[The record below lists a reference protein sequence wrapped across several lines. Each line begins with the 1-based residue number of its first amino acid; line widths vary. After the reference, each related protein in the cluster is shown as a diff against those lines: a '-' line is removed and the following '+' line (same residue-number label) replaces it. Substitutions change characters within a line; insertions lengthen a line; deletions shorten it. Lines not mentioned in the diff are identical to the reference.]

1 MSYQVTARKWR
12 PMVFEDVVGQ
22 SHVTETLRNAIATNR
37 LAHAYIFSGARG
49 CGKTTTARILAK
61 AINCLFPKDINP
73 DNECEVCK
81 EITAGRSLDV
91 IEIDGASNRGVEEI
105 RNLRESVRYTPTR
118 GKYKVYVIDEV
129 HMLTKEAFNALLKT
143 LEEPPEHVVFIF
155 ATTEVHKIPMT
166 ILSRCQR
173 FDFRRIAIEEI
184 TNRLRFIAGEEGVT
198 VDDGA
203 LMIIA
208 KKGDGSM
215 RDAQSIFDQIR
226 SFCGNEIKN
235 EDVLKV
241 LNAVDQEV
249 YFGVTDLIREGNARG
264 GIELVDRLM
273 KNGYDLREFLGGL
286 SEHLRNMLVILTTD
300 ATDLIETSEPYRKR
314 YREEAKHFHQND
326 ILRLLKLV
334 NDLEQSIRW
343 AAQPRFK
350 LEAGLLQMIKLKKA
364 VEIDALLRQIDE
376 LKKKIG
382 SNGFPGNG
390 AGEVSKESKGNDEP
404 PIGKPTKEVRVVGQ
418 VSAGRITSPA
428 AMTYSSYHEMAT
440 RPATGTFGV
449 AAIASITMKESALTP
464 APAQRLQEEPIQSI
478 ETVTSISLEQ
488 AYEHW
493 REWLGEV
500 RKTKIGLWTL
510 LSESS
515 ILDVADGALRIA
527 CPDDFHLSSLKRNKD
542 FLVESFQTLT
552 GRKVRI
558 EPILHTM
565 PKNNRGATVL
575 PFQENA
581 IAPSSNALQDH
592 PAAEPITTAQAT
604 NGNSEEHPVIA
615 ALMRELGAEK
625 VE

>member
-22 SHVTETLRNAIATNR
+22 SHVTGTLRNAIATNR

-61 AINCLFPKDINP
+61 AINCLSPKDINP

-118 GKYKVYVIDEV
+118 GKYKVYIIDEV

-143 LEEPPEHVVFIF
+143 LEEPPEHVIFIF

-184 TNRLRFIAGEEGVT
+184 ISRLRFIAGEEGVT

-203 LMIIA
+203 LMVIA

-286 SEHLRNMLVILTTD
+286 SEHLRNILVVLTTD

-364 VEIDALLRQIDE
+364 VEIDALLRRIDE

-390 AGEVSKESKGNDEP
+390 TGEVSKESKENGEP
-404 PIGKPTKEVRVVGQ
+404 PVEKPTKEVKVVGQ

-428 AMTYSSYHEMAT
+428 AMTYSSYREMAT

-449 AAIASITMKESALTP
+449 GAIASITMKETALAP
-464 APAQRLQEEPIQSI
+464 APSPRPQEKPIQSI

-493 REWLGEV
+493 RGWLGVV

-542 FLVESFQTLT
+542 FLIDSFHTLT
-552 GRKVRI
+552 GHKVRI

-565 PKNNRGATVL
+565 PKNNREATVL
-575 PFQENA
+575 PFQESTT
-581 IAPSSNALQDH
+581 APSSDALQNH
-592 PAAEPITTAQAT
+592 PAVEPTTSGQAIS
-604 NGNSEEHPVIA
+604 NAEEHPVIA

>member
-61 AINCLFPKDINP
+61 AINCLSPKDINP

-382 SNGFPGNG
+382 SNGFPNNG
-390 AGEVSKESKGNDEP
+390 AGEVSKESKANDEP

-428 AMTYSSYHEMAT
+428 AMTYSSYREMAT

-449 AAIASITMKESALTP
+449 RAIASIAMKEPVLIPASAP
-464 APAQRLQEEPIQSI
+464 RLQEEPIQSI

-515 ILDVADGALRIA
+515 ILDIADGALRIA

-565 PKNNRGATVL
+565 LKNNRGATVL
-575 PFQENA
+575 SFQESA
-581 IAPSSNALQDH
+581 IAPPSEALQDQ
-592 PAAEPITTAQAT
+592 PAAEPVTSGQTT
-604 NGNSEEHPVIA
+604 NGNAEEHPVIA

>member
-22 SHVTETLRNAIATNR
+22 SHVTGTLRNAIATNR

-61 AINCLFPKDINP
+61 AINCLSPKDINP

-118 GKYKVYVIDEV
+118 GRYKVYIIDEV

-143 LEEPPEHVVFIF
+143 LEEPPEHVIFIF

-184 TNRLRFIAGEEGVT
+184 ISRLSFIAGEEGVT

-203 LMIIA
+203 LMVIA

-286 SEHLRNMLVILTTD
+286 SEHLRNILVVLTTD
-300 ATDLIETSEPYRKR
+300 ATDLIETSGPYRKR

-364 VEIDALLRQIDE
+364 VEIDTLLRQIDE

-382 SNGFPGNG
+382 SNGFPGNRNG
-390 AGEVSKESKGNDEP
+390 DVSKESNENGEP
-404 PIGKPTKEVRVVGQ
+404 PVEKPIKEVKVVGQ

-428 AMTYSSYHEMAT
+428 AMTYSSYREMAT

-449 AAIASITMKESALTP
+449 GAIASITMKEPVSAP
-464 APAQRLQEEPIQSI
+464 APSPRPQEEPIQSI
-478 ETVTSISLEQ
+478 ETVTSVSLEQ

-493 REWLGEV
+493 RGWLGEV

-542 FLVESFQTLT
+542 FLVESFHTLT

-558 EPILHTM
+558 EPILHTV

-575 PFQENA
+575 PFQESTT
-581 IAPSSNALQDH
+581 APSDALQNH
-592 PAAEPITTAQAT
+592 PAVEPITSAQAT
-604 NGNSEEHPVIA
+604 SNAEEHPVIA

>member
-22 SHVTETLRNAIATNR
+22 SHVTETLRNAISTNR

-61 AINCLFPKDINP
+61 AINCLSPKDINP
-73 DNECEVCK
+73 DNECEVCR

-105 RNLRESVRYTPTR
+105 RNLRESVRYTPAR
-118 GKYKVYVIDEV
+118 GKYKVYIIDEV

-143 LEEPPEHVVFIF
+143 LEEPPEHVIFIF

-184 TNRLRFIAGEEGVT
+184 INRLRFIAGEEGVT

-226 SFCGNEIKN
+226 SFCGNEIKS

-286 SEHLRNMLVILTTD
+286 SEHLRNMLIVLITD
-300 ATDLIETSEPYRKR
+300 AADLIETSEPYRKR
-314 YREEAKHFHQND
+314 YREEAKQFHQND

-334 NDLEQSIRW
+334 NDLEQAIRW

-350 LEAGLLQMIKLKKA
+350 LEAGLLHMIKMKKT

-376 LKKKIG
+376 LKKKLG
-382 SNGFPGNG
+382 NNGIPTPGDIPRESSRN
-390 AGEVSKESKGNDEP
+390 AGP
-404 PIGKPTKEVRVVGQ
+404 PGGKPVKEVKVVGQ

-428 AMTYSSYHEMAT
+428 AMTYSSYREMAT
-440 RPATGTFGV
+440 RPAPGPFGV
-449 AAIASITMKESALTP
+449 AALASITMKEQ
-464 APAQRLQEEPIQSI
+464 APAAVPVSSEPLPGVETMASI
-478 ETVTSISLEQ
+478 TVEQ

-493 REWLGEV
+493 RAWLGEV

-542 FLVESFQTLT
+542 FLVESFQGLT
-552 GRKVRI
+552 GQKVRI
-558 EPILHTM
+558 EPILHAL

-575 PFQENA
+575 PFQESMVA
-581 IAPSSNALQDH
+581 SSSHAVQ
-592 PAAEPITTAQAT
+592 PPPVIEAASPPRQGA
-604 NGNSEEHPVIA
+604 NGNGEAHPIIA
-615 ALMRELGAEK
+615 ALVRELGAEK